1 METGQ
6 HIQVVQSAADQL
18 LRAATSAGLR
28 APVPSCPGWTVDRLV
43 RHVTRVHHWAA
54 AVLRGADP
62 KQVEFLQPPE
72 DELSETYHRGV
83 ERLVDA
89 LTATP
94 RGRAV
99 WTFYP
104 AESPVA
110 FWARRQAHE
119 TTIHRVDAEL
129 AAGTGV
135 MEIDSELAADG
146 LAELL
151 IDLAPAHYVGS
162 AALGTSTMTL
172 TPLDSNRA
180 WTVTAGAQTV
190 ATVEEA
196 RDRSDL
202 TVFGTASDLYRWAWN
217 RAGDDEVALRG
228 DLTLADAWRQSCRVG
243 ARRD

>member
-1 METGQ
+1 MDTGQ

-18 LRAATSAGLR
+18 LRAATSAGPQ
-28 APVPSCPGWTVDRLV
+28 APVPSCPGWTADRLV

-62 KQVEFLQPPE
+62 KQVEFVQPSA
-72 DELSETYHRGV
+72 DELTEVYRLGV
-83 ERLVDA
+83 QRLVDA
-89 LTATP
+89 LTTTP

-104 AESPVA
+104 ADSPVA

-129 AAGTGV
+129 ATGTGV
-135 MEIDSELAADG
+135 MEIDPDLAADG

-151 IDLAPAHYVGS
+151 IDLAPAHYLGS
-162 AALGTSTMTL
+162 SVLGTFTMTL

-180 WTVTAGAQTV
+180 WTVTAGAHTV

-228 DLTLADAWRQSCRVG
+228 NLTLADAWRHSCRVG